1 MLGSLIS
8 GAFSFL
14 GQKSANKTNRAI
26 ANQATLT
33 NVEQA
38 ALNREFQA
46 EQAEINRTYQER
58 LSNTANQRAVA
69 DLRAAGLN
77 PILAA
82 MKGGA
87 SSPSGV
93 QPSGSQAQAVSTRVS
108 NALGAGV
115 SSALQAKRLS
125 QENRMIDARVKLAEA
140 QADQAAAQV
149 DKLGASASLDN
160 AREQAVRLLMNVDK
174 ALKESGTALNE
185 QRRKT
190 LVGEVQK
197 AESEEAVFEATKK
210 AVNEMMPGWGNVI
223 TGIIRMLLQFKTGR
237 SF

>member
-14 GQKSANKTNRAI
+14 GQRSANRTNRAI

-33 NVEQA
+33 NIEQA

-46 EQAEINRTYQER
+46 EQAEINRNYQER
-58 LSNTANQRAVA
+58 LSNTAHQRAVS

-77 PILAA
+77 PVLAA
-82 MKGGA
+82 LKGGA

-93 QPSGSQAQAVSTRVS
+93 QPSGSQAQAVSTRVG
-108 NALGAGV
+108 NALGQGV

-125 QENRMIDARVKLAEA
+125 QENRMIEARVKLAEA

-149 DKLGASASLDN
+149 EKLGTSASLDQ
-160 AREQAVRLLMNVDK
+160 AREQATRLLMDVDK

-185 QRRKT
+185 QRTKA

-197 AESEEAVFEATKK
+197 AESTEALYKTTEK
-210 AVNEMMPGWGNVI
+210 AINEMMPGAGPVVV
-223 TGIIRMLLQFKTGR
+223 GIIRMLLQLKTGR